1 MDFPLSI
8 WDISLL
14 FAFTAI
20 VLLIT
25 SALLTTY
32 HGKVNLKINRKRLT
46 NSGLLFSSLF
56 LVTVAMKIAAIIL
69 NI

>member
-8 WDISLL
+8 WDVSLL

-20 VLLIT
+20 VLLLTSEFLIT
-25 SALLTTY
+25 Y
-32 HGKVNLKINRKRLT
+32 RGKVNLRINRKRLR
-46 NSGLLFSSLF
+46 NGGLVFSSLF
-56 LVTVAMKIAAIIL
+56 LVTVAMKIATIIL

>member
-1 MDFPLSI
+1 MDFLLSI

-25 SALLTTY
+25 SELLTTY
-32 HGKVNLKINRKRLT
+32 HGKINLKISRKRLR
-46 NSGLLFSSLF
+46 NSGLTFSILF
-56 LVTVAMKIAAIIL
+56 LTTAAIRIINIIL

>member
-25 SALLTTY
+25 SELLTTY
-32 HGKVNLKINRKRLT
+32 HGKVNIKINRKRLR
-46 NSGLLFSSLF
+46 NGALLFSSLF
-56 LVTVAMKIAAIIL
+56 LATIAMRIVAIIL

>member
-8 WDISLL
+8 WDMSLL

-25 SALLTTY
+25 SELLTTY
-32 HGKVNLKINRKRLT
+32 HGKVNLRINRKRLR
-46 NSGLLFSSLF
+46 NSALVFSSLF
-56 LVTVAMKIAAIIL
+56 LVTVSMKIMAIIL